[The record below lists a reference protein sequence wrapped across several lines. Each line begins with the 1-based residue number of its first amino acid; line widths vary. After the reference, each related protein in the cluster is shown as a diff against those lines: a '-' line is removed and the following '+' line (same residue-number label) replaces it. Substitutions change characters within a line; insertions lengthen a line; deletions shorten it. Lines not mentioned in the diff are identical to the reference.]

1 MEFAGLPVGDAARS
15 TPKETKLNAPNTI
28 PAVSVGALSIEASVN
43 ASPIRTGTTERQV
56 MTHHSY
62 VVSHCLASKIVPAYG
77 LNCYRPGLF
86 LLT

>member
-1 MEFAGLPVGDAARS
+1 MEFTGLPVGDAERS
-15 TPKETKLNAPNTI
+15 TLKESKLDAPNTI
-28 PAVSVGALSIEASVN
+28 PAVSVGALSIQASVN

-62 VVSHCLASKIVPAYG
+62 IVSHCLAGKIVPAYE